1 MNKIISASLMC
12 ADLMNLQQEV
22 TALQQ
27 AGAHYLHFDF
37 MDGQF
42 VPNMTFGTAFLR
54 AYRTINHRLPLDI
67 HIMAYE
73 PESYFDAMEIGAGD
87 VVSFHYEATDHPL
100 LVINELKKRG
110 ATALLALNPDTPVSV
125 LEPLL
130 AQIDGVVIMTVFPGD
145 SGKPLVE
152 GSFEK
157 IAQARQLLNRATTPK
172 ILEVDGCVSWVNAP
186 IMSQMGADW
195 FVVGTSSV
203 FETKGNYPAAI
214 ARFLRCVEQ

>member
-1 MNKIISASLMC
+1 MC

-130 AQIDGVVIMTVFPGD
+130 AQIDGVVIMTVYPGD
-145 SGKPLVE
+145 SGKPLVA

-157 IAQARQLLNRATTPK
+157 IAQARQLLDRADSPK

-186 IMSQMGADW
+186 IMSRAGADW
-195 FVVGTSSV
+195 YVVGTSSV
-203 FETKGNYPAAI
+203 FEKRGDYTSAV
-214 ARFLRCVEQ
+214 ARFFRCVAPQ